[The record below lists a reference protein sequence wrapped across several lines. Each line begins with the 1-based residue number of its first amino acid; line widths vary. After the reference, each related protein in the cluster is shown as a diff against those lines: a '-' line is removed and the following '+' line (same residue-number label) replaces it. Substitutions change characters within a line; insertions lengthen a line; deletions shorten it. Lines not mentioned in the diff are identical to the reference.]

1 MARVCIT
8 NVDDQIFRKFKQLVI
23 AKHGI
28 LRGKLGEELTK
39 AMQLW
44 MKSEEKGRKEVYG

>member
-1 MARVCIT
+1 MAKTVKLSAT
-8 NVDDQIFRKFKQLVI
+8 DVEDSVFRKFKQLVI
-23 AKHGI
+23 AKHGT

-44 MKSEEKGRKEVYG
+44 IRNEEG